1 MDYRKSDV
9 KRKLAPAPLSDLDS
23 IMATFDMEKGM
34 LQLEFSIHRL
44 SADELLTFYG
54 HIKQLVYRIK

>member
-9 KRKLAPAPLSDLDS
+9 KRKPAPAPLSDLDS
-23 IMATFDMEKGM
+23 IMAAYETGKGM
-34 LQLEFSIHRL
+34 LHLEFSIHRL
-44 SADELLTFYG
+44 SPDELLIFYG

>member
-1 MDYRKSDV
+1 M